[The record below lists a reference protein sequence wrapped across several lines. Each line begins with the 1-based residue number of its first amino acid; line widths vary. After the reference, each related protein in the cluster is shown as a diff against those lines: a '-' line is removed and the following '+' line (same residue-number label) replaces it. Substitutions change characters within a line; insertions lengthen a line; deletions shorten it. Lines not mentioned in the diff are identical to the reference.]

1 MRPHDATKA
10 ELHARTANLAHLL
23 EEQVQEREASAK
35 ELLETMKASEWV
47 EGHMM
52 MMGVLVQRLVQVE
65 LLCLGGKRAI
75 LLDFYTI
82 ASGELPGPTP
92 EMPPRVDV
100 LEGELEVDD
109 AAAAAPAAKGKGK
122 PTPEEEAAA
131 AEAAKKK
138 AAQARKPRVVTDPE
152 VDEDGTVVEPSK
164 VIYPMLD
171 LVFNAAKEK
180 GKEVTKGVQWPPGA
194 KEEEE
199 AVVEDKGKK
208 APPPKKG
215 APPPEEEEEKKPPK
229 PMSNAWVDL

>member
-1 MRPHDATKA
+1 
-10 ELHARTANLAHLL
+10 
-23 EEQVQEREASAK
+23 
-35 ELLETMKASEWV
+35 
-47 EGHMM
+47 MM

-82 ASGELPGPTP
+82 ASGELPGPAP
-92 EMPPRVDV
+92 EMPPRLDV

-122 PTPEEEAAA
+122 PSPEEEAAA

-152 VDEDGTVVEPSK
+152 VDEEGTVVEPSK

-171 LVFNAAKEK
+171 LIFDAAKAS
-180 GKEVTKGVQWPPGA
+180 GKEVTKGISWPPGA
-194 KEEEE
+194 PEEEE
-199 AVVEDKGKK
+199 VVEDKGKK
-208 APPPKKG
+208 APPPKG
-215 APPPEEEEEKKPPK
+215 
-229 PMSNAWVDL
+229 